1 MDAGRALQLLTDL
14 AYLGPGNSPVAAA
27 LRSHERARLA
37 VAILFG
43 ALAATVGL
51 QEIRLLSCTTSVG
64 CVTIP
69 ASTELSTILILVV
82 PYALLRL
89 VDDIDDV
96 PAWQMWFSLALLIAL
111 APIFAFSGPTP
122 PPWLILLLTLYLVI

>member
-1 MDAGRALQLLTDL
+1 MDAVRALQLLTDL
-14 AYLGPGNSPVAAA
+14 AYLALGIAAVAAA
-27 LRSHERARLA
+27 LRSHERARLD

-96 PAWQMWFSLALLIAL
+96 PAWQMRVSLGLLVAL
-111 APIFAFSGPTP
+111 APIFAFS
-122 PPWLILLLTLYLVI
+122 